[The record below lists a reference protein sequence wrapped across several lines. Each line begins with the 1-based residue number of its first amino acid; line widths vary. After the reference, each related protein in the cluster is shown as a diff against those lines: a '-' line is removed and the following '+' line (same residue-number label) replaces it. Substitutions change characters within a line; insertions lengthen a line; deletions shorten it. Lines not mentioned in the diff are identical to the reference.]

1 MKLQRADGTGPT
13 WRIEVASS
21 FLARGR
27 GLMGR
32 ARLADGEGLYL
43 PGTNSIHMLFMRFP
57 IDCVFVSGERDDG
70 SRQVVDV
77 RERLRPWSGV
87 VWWSRG
93 AKGCVE
99 LPAGSLAAAGV
110 RRGDYVRLESPSS

>member
-57 IDCVFVSGERDDG
+57 IDCVFVSGECDDG

-110 RRGDYVRLESPSS
+110 RRGDYVRLESLSS